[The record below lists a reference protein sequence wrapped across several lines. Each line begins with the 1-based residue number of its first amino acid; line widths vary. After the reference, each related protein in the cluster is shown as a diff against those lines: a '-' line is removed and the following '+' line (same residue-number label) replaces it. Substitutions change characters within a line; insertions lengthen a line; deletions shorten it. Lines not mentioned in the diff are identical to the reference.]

1 MNVTSGVIENY
12 TWSTGDTSSTTSL
25 LSNGIYWCVISDIN
39 GCISDTLFYNYFVN
53 SNFNENN
60 LLSIYPNPTS
70 GEINVS
76 FYNYNQSNLKII
88 NLLGEVIYRQNIS
101 EYGNQ
106 LLTIDLSEFSNGI
119 YILELKNDKDII
131 NEKIILK

>member
-53 SNFNENN
+53 SNFDENN

-88 NLLGEVIYRQNIS
+88 NLLGEVIYRQNFS

>member
-76 FYNYNQSNLKII
+76 FYNYNQSYLKII
-88 NLLGEVIYRQNIS
+88 NLLGEVIYRQNFS